1 MASKK
6 FVFFSAVTG
15 NILEYYDFTVY
26 SVFIFAISKNFFP
39 NTSELAQTLSAL
51 AVFALGFFTR
61 PLGGILF
68 GYIGDKYGRKVSL
81 ICSMVGMTI
90 PTFTIGFLPSY
101 DQIGVFA
108 PIILIIMRLI
118 QGLCISGEGT
128 GSAIFVLEHNNN
140 FKPGFITG
148 FINATNI
155 IGTLI
160 ASLIGILINNYFPEV
175 EFAWRF
181 AFILGGFFG
190 IISFYLRL
198 RTSETPIFLSMIH
211 KNKIRKS
218 SFFDVIKISYKS
230 MILTFGLGGFASL
243 VVYIIKAYVNV
254 FYSTILHFSA
264 AQALWYTAY
273 TSLILMIFMPISGFA
288 SDVFGKTRVILS
300 SSIAVIIFITPTFIF
315 MGSDNFVV
323 RCIALTALGI
333 LAGAIAGSAYNFV
346 ISLFAPE
353 HRFSGVGFS
362 YNLGVAAFGGTSPMI
377 SRWLVTYTGLYYAPA
392 FYIMVVAASFTILLY
407 FLFIKPAK

>member
-1 MASKK
+1 
-6 FVFFSAVTG
+6 
-15 NILEYYDFTVY
+15 
-26 SVFIFAISKNFFP
+26 
-39 NTSELAQTLSAL
+39 
-51 AVFALGFFTR
+51 
-61 PLGGILF
+61 
-68 GYIGDKYGRKVSL
+68 
-81 ICSMVGMTI
+81 
-90 PTFTIGFLPSY
+90 
-101 DQIGVFA
+101 
-108 PIILIIMRLI
+108 MRLI